1 MHRTNAILT
10 SDNLMA
16 MNFIRYTVGLDVY
29 DRSMFIYGELMG
41 RACSLIGCQMTDD
54 KLISPCFPH
63 HVARRKF
70 NMTNETTPICRSGG
84 IKKIQILFNRT
95 F

>member
-1 MHRTNAILT
+1 MLCTNAIHT

-29 DRSMFIYGELMG
+29 DRSMFIYRELMG

-63 HVARRKF
+63 HVARRKVQHDKWDDSNLSF
-70 NMTNETTPICRSGG
+70 
-84 IKKIQILFNRT
+84 
-95 F
+95 